1 MKFYYLKIN
10 IFDFSFIS
18 VLLNQNP
25 RVLHLACARS
35 LPFAPMTSSFSM
47 IVSPKNLVEF
57 PKENI
62 NWNFLFIFNFLLT
75 TTTPQPTPTT
85 TTIHIKIEN
94 KKISKKKTDFKKQ
107 KEAEENAQKLFVTQQ
122 LMKLKSESKTPEEE
136 ADQDQERRLMEQYA
150 LSPTTE
156 TIISADGDQLTIHH
170 PREEPIKRSKTK
182 LRDYFVSEFGI
193 YNFLLSFFYFQK
205 NYIFHFSPTSR
216 VNHFVVI

>member
-1 MKFYYLKIN
+1 MKY
-10 IFDFSFIS
+10 
-18 VLLNQNP
+18 Q
-25 RVLHLACARS
+25 
-35 LPFAPMTSSFSM
+35 
-47 IVSPKNLVEF
+47 
-57 PKENI
+57 
-62 NWNFLFIFNFLLT
+62 
-75 TTTPQPTPTT
+75 
-85 TTIHIKIEN
+85 N
-94 KKISKKKTDFKKQ
+94 KKKYRKKTDFKKQ

-193 YNFLLSFFYFQK
+193 
-205 NYIFHFSPTSR
+205 
-216 VNHFVVI
+216 

>member
-1 MKFYYLKIN
+1 
-10 IFDFSFIS
+10 
-18 VLLNQNP
+18 
-25 RVLHLACARS
+25 
-35 LPFAPMTSSFSM
+35 M
-47 IVSPKNLVEF
+47 IVSPKIWL
-57 PKENI
+57 
-62 NWNFLFIFNFLLT
+62 NFQKKILIEISCLFSIFLLT
-75 TTTPQPTPTT
+75 TTTPQSTPST
-85 TTIHIKIEN
+85 TTIHIKIEKSKTK
-94 KKISKKKTDFKKQ
+94 KKIEKTDFKKQ

-193 YNFLLSFFYFQK
+193 
-205 NYIFHFSPTSR
+205 
-216 VNHFVVI
+216 